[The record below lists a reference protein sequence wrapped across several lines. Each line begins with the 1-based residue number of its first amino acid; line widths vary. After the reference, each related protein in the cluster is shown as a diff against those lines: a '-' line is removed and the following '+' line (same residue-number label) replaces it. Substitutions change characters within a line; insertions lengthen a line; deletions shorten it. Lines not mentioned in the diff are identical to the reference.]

1 MKTKCIILG
10 VIAAAAIGLILN
22 SCKKDNL
29 IPTTPTQVT
38 PTTNANASKSA
49 TESATTDEAFTDA
62 FHQVDVAA
70 KENTLKKKTDSTA
83 CPVVTI
89 TPFDLTTYP
98 KNMIID
104 FGSSCT
110 GPDGI
115 VRSGQILANLT
126 NCYIDSGS
134 VTTITF
140 NNYYVNGN
148 KITGTEIITNEGRN
162 SLGQPVF
169 GVQVQNGNLYSSNGV
184 TTYNSVQQRTWI
196 QGYNTP
202 LNPMDD
208 VYSITGTANGV
219 TAGGTSY
226 SIVITSPLQ
235 VALDCAWVESGTI
248 TITEPNTPVIT
259 ISYGNGTGTCVNT
272 ATVSCDGYTFV
283 ITL

>member
-1 MKTKCIILG
+1 M
-10 VIAAAAIGLILN
+10 
-22 SCKKDNL
+22 
-29 IPTTPTQVT
+29 
-38 PTTNANASKSA
+38 
-49 TESATTDEAFTDA
+49 
-62 FHQVDVAA
+62 HH
-70 KENTLKKKTDSTA
+70 
-83 CPVVTI
+83 
-89 TPFDLTTYP
+89 
-98 KNMIID
+98 
-104 FGSSCT
+104 CT

-196 QGYNTP
+196 QGYNTL

-208 VYSITGTANGV
+208 VYLITGTANGV
-219 TAGGTSY
+219 NASGTTY
-226 SIVITSPLQ
+226 SIVTYFSIKGCIGL
-235 VALDCAWVESGTI
+235 CM
-248 TITEPNTPVIT
+248 
-259 ISYGNGTGTCVNT
+259 
-272 ATVSCDGYTFV
+272 DGKRNNNASRNLV
-283 ITL
+283 LL